1 MSFNSPPPSFLP
13 PSPPRKS
20 RAGGIILL
28 IAGILA
34 AVSPFISWVPA
45 AGQGKSS
52 LKYFAD
58 QIAQFEGDIP
68 FMDNFQNWFYA
79 ILGGAV
85 IAILFGLIGLAGSK
99 GVNVTVG
106 IFGLLAAVAISY
118 PPVWLLTGADSAE
131 SLAKGLG
138 ELGAGYYAAAVA
150 GFLALIGMLFA
161 FIGAAKK

>member
-1 MSFNSPPPSFLP
+1 MTFNSPPPSFLP

-20 RAGGIILL
+20 RSGGIILL

-34 AVSPFISWVPA
+34 AASPFISWIPA
-45 AGQGKSS
+45 AGEGKSS

-58 QIAQFEGDIP
+58 QYAQAGADGP
-68 FMDNFQNWFYA
+68 ALDNIQYWFYA
-79 ILGGAV
+79 ILGGAA

-99 GVNVTVG
+99 GVNITVG
-106 IFGLLAAVAISY
+106 IFALLAAIAISF
-118 PPVWLLTGADSAE
+118 PPVWLLTGAESAE

-138 ELGAGYYAAAVA
+138 ELGAGFYAAAVG

-161 FIGAAKK
+161 FIGSAKK

>member
-28 IAGILA
+28 LAGILG

-58 QIAQFEGDIP
+58 QFGQVEGVSMLSNP
-68 FMDNFQNWFYA
+68 QYWFYA
-79 ILGGAV
+79 ILGGAGL
-85 IAILFGLIGLAGSK
+85 AIIFGLIGLAGSK
-99 GVNVTVG
+99 GVNITVG
-106 IFGLLAAVAISY
+106 IFGLLAAIAISF
-118 PPVWLLTGADSAE
+118 PPIWMLTGADSAQ

-138 ELGAGYYAAAVA
+138 QLGAGYYGAAVA
-150 GFLALIGMLFA
+150 GFLALVGMLFA

>member
-28 IAGILA
+28 LAGILA

-45 AGQGKSS
+45 LGQGKSS

-58 QIAQFEGDIP
+58 QFGQVEGVSALSNP
-68 FMDNFQNWFYA
+68 QYWFYA
-79 ILGGAV
+79 ILGGAGL
-85 IAILFGLIGLAGSK
+85 AIIFGLIGLAGSK
-99 GVNVTVG
+99 GVNITVG
-106 IFGLLAAVAISY
+106 IFGLLAAIAISF
-118 PPVWLLTGADSAE
+118 PPIWMLTGADSAQ

-138 ELGAGYYAAAVA
+138 QLGAGYYGAAVA
-150 GFLALIGMLFA
+150 GFLALVGMLFA